1 MKISGYITEKIR
13 KHIRN
18 KLFVKL
24 LSLTFTTMI
33 IPVIFLGIWWFSKNP
48 NVKILFFPDIFLFLV
63 LALCLAFVVSYYLSR
78 VITTPIS
85 IMTKSA
91 IEIGRGNFSHQ
102 IKIYSDDEL
111 GRLARLFNYM
121 TTELRRLNNM
131 NLAQI
136 IAERNKTQTIIRNI
150 ADGVIVTDPKSR
162 ILILNSCAEN
172 WFEIN
177 EKQVYS
183 KPLSQ
188 IIKEPKLLQL
198 TAEAT
203 SRKHSI
209 LPSIEISIKP
219 ENDWREK
226 TLQARAARVQQ
237 EDGELI
243 GIVTILR
250 DITQQKEIDKMKTE
264 LVSMVAHELRS
275 PLTSISGFSELLLDK
290 DIPRDQAEEYA
301 NIILKESN
309 RLSELINKFL
319 DISRIES
326 GRIQPQKSD
335 LDMGEIVQM
344 VVGSNSYLAN
354 KKNMQV
360 EVHIPSEPC
369 RVWADSGMME
379 QVILNLFSNAVKYSP
394 ENTRIDIVVTPS
406 EDQIAVKIKDQGYGI
421 PQHAVKKIFEK
432 FYRVSSSN
440 DPQRTAKG
448 SGLGLALVKQI
459 VDMHNGHIDIE
470 SVVDKGSVFTI
481 YLPEIRSSE
490 RRKMNQ
496 KEQSHDIIQ

>member
-1 MKISGYITEKIR
+1 MK
-13 KHIRN
+13 N

-33 IPVIFLGIWWFSKNP
+33 IPVIFLAIWWFSKNP
-48 NVKILFFPDIFLFLV
+48 DMKILFFPDIFLFLV

-102 IKIYSDDEL
+102 IKVYSDDEL

-162 ILILNSCAEN
+162 ILILNSCAET
-172 WFEIN
+172 WFKIN

-188 IIKEPKLLQL
+188 VIKEPKLLQL

-203 SRKHSI
+203 SRKHST
-209 LPSIEISIKP
+209 LPSVEIAIKP
-219 ENDWREK
+219 QNDWREK

-237 EDGELI
+237 ENGELI

-290 DIPRDQAEEYA
+290 DIPREQSEEYA
-301 NIILKESN
+301 HIILKESN

-326 GRIQPQKSD
+326 GRIQPQKAE
-335 LDMGEIVQM
+335 LDMIEVVQM
-344 VVGSNSYLAN
+344 VIGSSSYLAN
-354 KKNMQV
+354 KKNIDVDVQT
-360 EVHIPSEPC
+360 PSDPC

-394 ENTRIDIVVTPS
+394 ENTRIDIIVSVV
-406 EDQIAVKIKDQGYGI
+406 ENQITVKIKDQGYGI
-421 PQHAVKKIFEK
+421 PPHALKKIFEK
-432 FYRVSSSN
+432 FYRVSSGN
-440 DPQRTAKG
+440 DSQRNTKG

-459 VDMHNGHIDIE
+459 VEMHNGRIEIE
-470 SVVDKGSVFTI
+470 SKVDKGSVFTI
-481 YLPEIRSSE
+481 RLP
-490 RRKMNQ
+490 Q
-496 KEQSHDIIQ
+496 LDAKEKAKAAKTKASQNIIQ

>member
-360 EVHIPSEPC
+360 EVHIPPEPC

-394 ENTRIDIVVTPS
+394 ENTRIDIIVTPS

-490 RRKMNQ
+490 RRKMTQ